1 MKVIIVGAGIGGL
14 STYLALKKHLS
25 DSDPKISITVTI
37 LESKLAPPTF
47 QSGSIAGSAI
57 AFPPN
62 GLRAL
67 ASFSPTALAHVQSHA
82 FTKASNV
89 TLRSSSGKTLGTMNF
104 GSAER
109 YGYGTSMLPR
119 VVLHQGL
126 LKEVDDMDIRWGAKV
141 IAITEIETGEGGVLV
156 ECEDGDIER
165 ADLVIGADGVHSVVK
180 DCVFNNKYQTEFGY
194 ALSLKR
200 GISTYCIF
208 RGQAGIGGF
217 LMASSLPPTLR
228 KALQTEGI
236 TMTFGRNGL
245 FGYAN
250 ASPLDL
256 YTKSDPFVMW
266 WSFYDPDEIPD
277 EGNLPLKE
285 IKAILLE
292 KHGDWVS
299 PHDEK
304 QPADE
309 KSRTQSQSVFRAIIE
324 SAFEPESPSDS
335 IPTKPVVVPRFITPR
350 LPVFSN
356 AAYPETSS
364 PLNRGRIVLIGD
376 AAHTMTPDIGH
387 GASCTIED
395 AVVYSLLL
403 KHFISPHTD
412 VFSIRD
418 SSTAEKIDLLSS
430 NRISKALEATAK
442 AYESIRRPRV
452 NSLTSSKKCNVP
464 MKEMNSFYEWFRDMA
479 IWMLCKFSCS
489 PWLSIRNN

>member
-1 MKVIIVGAGIGGL
+1 MRVIIVGAGIGGL
-14 STYLALKKHLS
+14 STYLALKKHLVNS
-25 DSDPKISITVTI
+25 DSNISLTI
-37 LESKLAPPTF
+37 LESKLTPPKF

-67 ASFSPTALAHVQSHA
+67 ASFSPIALAHVQSHA
-82 FTKASNV
+82 FTMASNV
-89 TLRSSSGKTLGTMNF
+89 TFRSSSGKALGTMNF

-119 VVLHQGL
+119 VVLHNAL
-126 LKEVDDMDIRWGAKV
+126 LKEVNDMDIRWGVKV
-141 IAITEIETGEGGVLV
+141 TSIREVETGEGGILV
-156 ECEDGDIER
+156 ECEGGDIEQ

-180 DCVFNNKYQTEFGY
+180 DHVFKDKYQTEFGY
-194 ALSLKR
+194 ALCIMR
-200 GISTYCIF
+200 ATSTYCIF

-217 LMASSLPPTLR
+217 LPTSSLPPALR
-228 KALQTEGI
+228 TALQSEGI
-236 TMTFGRNGL
+236 AMTFGRNGL

-250 ASPLDL
+250 ASPLDV
-256 YTKSDPFVMW
+256 YTKSDFSKHIHEPFIMW
-266 WSFYDPDEIPD
+266 WSFYDSDNIPD
-277 EGNLPLKE
+277 EDNPPFDE
-285 IKAILLE
+285 IKAILLK

-324 SAFEPESPSDS
+324 TAFQPESHSSS

-356 AAYPETSS
+356 ASPEISS
-364 PLNRGRIVLIGD
+364 PRNRGRLVLIGD

-387 GASCTIED
+387 GASCAVED

-403 KHFISPHTD
+403 KHYISPQSD
-412 VFSIRD
+412 VFSI
-418 SSTAEKIDLLSS
+418 SGTSTAEKIELLSS

-442 AYESIRRPRV
+442 AYESVRRPRV
-452 NSLTSSKKCNVP
+452 NSLTSSKKCNIP
-464 MKEMNSFYEWFRDMA
+464 MKEMNTFYEWFRDMA
-479 IWMLCKFSCS
+479 IWMLCRFSCS
-489 PWLSIRNN
+489 P